1 MKKLIFYFLQG
12 LLFTIPVFVTL
23 YILFKSL
30 QWIDSLI
37 EVPIPG
43 LGLILI
49 ISLIT
54 LLGFLG
60 KFLFATSLYAA
71 FEKLLE
77 KTPLVKI
84 VYTST
89 KDLINAFVGEKK
101 RFSQP
106 VLVMLNRD
114 SGVEKIGFITRE
126 DLSVLGV
133 YDKVAVYLP
142 HSYNFSGNL
151 FIVPRENVKLLNVS
165 GTETMKFIVSAGVTE
180 LH

>member
-1 MKKLIFYFLQG
+1 MKKLFSYFLQG
-12 LLFTIPVFVTL
+12 LLFTTPVFVTF
-23 YILFKSL
+23 YIIIKSL

-37 EVPIPG
+37 LVPIPG
-43 LGLILI
+43 LGLLI
-49 ISLIT
+49 IFALIT
-54 LLGFLG
+54 LLGILG
-60 KFLFATSLYAA
+60 KFLFATSLFAA
-71 FEKLLE
+71 FEKILE

-84 VYTST
+84 VYSST
-89 KDLINAFVGEKK
+89 KDLISAFVGEKK

-106 VLVMLNRD
+106 VLVMLNKD
-114 SGVEKIGFITRE
+114 AGIEKLGFITQE
-126 DLSVLGV
+126 DLSIIGIH
-133 YDKVAVYLP
+133 DKVAVYLP

>member
-1 MKKLIFYFLQG
+1 
-12 LLFTIPVFVTL
+12 
-23 YILFKSL
+23 
-30 QWIDSLI
+30 
-37 EVPIPG
+37 
-43 LGLILI
+43 
-49 ISLIT
+49 LIT

-60 KFLFATSLYAA
+60 KFLFATSLYVA
-71 FEKLLE
+71 FEALLE

-84 VYTST
+84 VYSST

-106 VLVMLNRD
+106 VLVMLNKEA
-114 SGVEKIGFITRE
+114 GIEKIGFITRE
-126 DLSVLGV
+126 DLSIIGV
-133 YDKVAVYLP
+133 NDKVAVYLP